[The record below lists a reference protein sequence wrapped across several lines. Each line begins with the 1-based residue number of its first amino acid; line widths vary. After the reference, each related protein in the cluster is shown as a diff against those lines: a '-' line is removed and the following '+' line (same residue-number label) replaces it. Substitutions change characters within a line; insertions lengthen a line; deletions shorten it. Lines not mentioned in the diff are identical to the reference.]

1 MSFQNKETLHQD
13 ITCLSKPRV
22 QSVNS
27 HGLPGVKP
35 SPITLDCSLAHF
47 CCLPSPVPPLPELK
61 DLQDLL
67 VKTEGKEGIEYF

>member
-13 ITCLSKPRV
+13 ITCLSKPQV

-27 HGLPGVKP
+27 HGLPEVKP